1 MYTRRIYAVEE
12 EMRLANFNDFN
23 ILHAGTQ
30 RHGAH
35 LAKNYFGAMGLFS
48 VNGFLFDPDNP
59 DEILPKVSDDK
70 GSLEAS
76 TPEMSTAS
84 AAVQSLVDSRHILTD
99 LFALQEH
106 YNLFLHQSTMTTYP
120 SGTHL
125 NLSTEADLPSY
136 ARPMALHQLSM
147 PVLFGSGYYSR
158 RDIQRGVDE
167 GFCISPKMM
176 TLDKVQGSSDGD
188 NGAEG
193 VLFDTRRIS
202 SDFKNM
208 HITSTDTNRVDYM
221 TWLKL
226 VSSSLVMRL
235 VEQTHGTA
243 IDDGHL
249 NLIDLDNNMLF
260 EPYRQTHK
268 LKNDDGRFAD
278 ISVLRTPAI
287 EIQRGLIESCKKLDD
302 VTHEEEVGLRH
313 WEELVRRSEEG
324 DFEGTEW
331 KARLDIVRE
340 TDDPWG
346 VNLEVSD
353 ARVSR
358 VADLW
363 SVRNPNLAIPKI
375 VGPPTRSLGR
385 LALLRAAFEGHVKI
399 AELGW
404 EYDDR
409 RTGKRR
415 TRRTSHQDVHDPT
428 PWI

>member
-1 MYTRRIYAVEE
+1 M
-12 EMRLANFNDFN
+12 
-23 ILHAGTQ
+23 
-30 RHGAH
+30 
-35 LAKNYFGAMGLFS
+35 
-48 VNGFLFDPDNP
+48 
-59 DEILPKVSDDK
+59 
-70 GSLEAS
+70 
-76 TPEMSTAS
+76 
-84 AAVQSLVDSRHILTD
+84 
-99 LFALQEH
+99 
-106 YNLFLHQSTMTTYP
+106 
-120 SGTHL
+120 
-125 NLSTEADLPSY
+125 
-136 ARPMALHQLSM
+136 
-147 PVLFGSGYYSR
+147 
-158 RDIQRGVDE
+158 
-167 GFCISPKMM
+167 
-176 TLDKVQGSSDGD
+176 
-188 NGAEG
+188 
-193 VLFDTRRIS
+193 
-202 SDFKNM
+202 
-208 HITSTDTNRVDYM
+208 
-221 TWLKL
+221 
-226 VSSSLVMRL
+226 
-235 VEQTHGTA
+235 
-243 IDDGHL
+243 
-249 NLIDLDNNMLF
+249 
-260 EPYRQTHK
+260 
-268 LKNDDGRFAD
+268 
-278 ISVLRTPAI
+278 RTPAI